1 MKKILVDTSF
11 IVSLFRKNDENHD
24 TAKENANIM
33 EENKCYITNY
43 VLNEVITIISM
54 KTKDIELT
62 KKAYY
67 FMIDNFN
74 LINEYETP
82 NFNAQVMNLLEK
94 YNKNTFHLSFI
105 DCSLILL
112 SNEYRLDYLL
122 TFDKWFNKVEEIE
135 IYSLRKLD

>member
-1 MKKILVDTSF
+1 MKKILVDASY

-24 TAKENANIM
+24 TAKENANIIDK
-33 EENKCYITNY
+33 NKCYITNY

-54 KTKDIELT
+54 KTKDIKLT

-67 FMIDNFN
+67 FMIDNFT

-82 NFNAQVMNLLEK
+82 NFNSRVMNLFEK

-112 SNEYRLDYLL
+112 YKEHNIDYLL
-122 TFDKWFNKVEEIE
+122 TFDKWFNKIEEIE
-135 IYSLRKLD
+135 IYALTIK